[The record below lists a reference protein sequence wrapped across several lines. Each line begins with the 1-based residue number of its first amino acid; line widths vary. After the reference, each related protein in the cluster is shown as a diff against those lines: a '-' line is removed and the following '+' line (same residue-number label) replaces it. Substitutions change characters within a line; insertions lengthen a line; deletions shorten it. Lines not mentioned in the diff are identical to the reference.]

1 MDIYIYIYIYIL
13 YIYIYIASDHEITQA
28 MELAQTRFF
37 NCHVLN
43 DKNKRTKMLNK
54 INSRF

>member
-1 MDIYIYIYIYIL
+1 MYGYIYIYIYIL
-13 YIYIYIASDHEITQA
+13 YIYIAWDHEITQA